1 MGTTSGGAI
10 TILFTHADPEKAA
23 SYSNELMTAITNLME
38 TEENDKK
45 NIRLNYLSETLANA
59 ISDMDETARNVKNYA
74 MKNSFVAEDNFI
86 NQSLKLD
93 KMRTKLAEAK
103 AFEKILG
110 VLVESLEQDK
120 TNLTIIKY

>member
-1 MGTTSGGAI
+1 MI
-10 TILFTHADPEKAA
+10 
-23 SYSNELMTAITNLME
+23 
-38 TEENDKK
+38 K

-93 KMRTKLAEAK
+93 KMRQSWQKQKPLK
-103 AFEKILG
+103 KF
-110 VLVESLEQDK
+110 LVFW
-120 TNLTIIKY
+120 